1 MRLLYL
7 FESCGKVVDEVV
19 GMLYADA
26 ESYCRRTYVS
36 LGEFLLVHLRVR
48 CRGRMYHK
56 AFGIGHVGKQ
66 REESEIIAEAP
77 RGFFATV
84 DFKRENAAASVRK
97 IFFVQLVVAV
107 RRQSRMTYALHLGM
121 PAQIFDNLDSVGYVS
136 LNAQRKRF
144 EALEQQ
150 KGVEGR
156 YTGAFVAEYHGAD
169 TVDKSCFGRYFGKNG
184 SVVVGVG
191 LGECG
196 ETAGEA
202 EVIEIAAV
210 DNDASER

>member
-1 MRLLYL
+1 
-7 FESCGKVVDEVV
+7 
-19 GMLYADA
+19 
-26 ESYCRRTYVS
+26 
-36 LGEFLLVHLRVR
+36 
-48 CRGRMYHK
+48 
-56 AFGIGHVGKQ
+56 
-66 REESEIIAEAP
+66 
-77 RGFFATV
+77 
-84 DFKRENAAASVRK
+84 
-97 IFFVQLVVAV
+97 
-107 RRQSRMTYALHLGM
+107 MTYALHLGM

-202 EVIEIAAV
+202 EVIEIPPSTMTPPSVEPWPPMNFVAECITMSAPC
-210 DNDASER
+210 SIGRMR